1 MLLKRNLHLLS
12 YLPAYKVFPPHVRRR
27 YLRAY
32 KAPISM
38 ALWTKASLCVK
49 SSLLEQSL
57 PRTPSQQIRSLPT
70 YQVGPRNPCNPWL
83 IKGLRLFTAFYNC
96 RDTFTD
102 VMSALQIHL
111 FMQNKANFQKSQMNV
126 NNVLTRDYEKMTLG
140 QRGKNKPNSNPIQ
153 TQFKPNQSQNKPNTN
168 PNKPNLSRRSLWR
181 SRIKRYLAKMAHHE
195 LKYVDRLAQLTL
207 NQENQKG
214 LELIMKK
221 LWINIVPYNKEIAIA
236 ALESGAEAVVLPDGD
251 SDKVRQ
257 FGKIKTVEKN
267 GDIKP
272 GVDVE
277 FIDIAGKDDE
287 DKAAAVPADKTIVVK
302 MLDWTII
309 PIENLLARRGKNI
322 MVQVETSEQAKLMVE
337 ILEKGVDGVVLNTT
351 DINEIK
357 KTAEIIHGISE
368 KVALV
373 TATITSTKQLGMGDR
388 ACLDTCT
395 QMTVGEGMLV
405 GNTAAGFFL
414 VHSESIDN
422 PYVASRPFRVNAGA
436 VHAYTLVT
444 GGKTKYLADLKAGDE
459 VLLVD
464 FQGNNKTAYLG
475 RNKIEKRP
483 MMLIE
488 AEAEGEPITLVL
500 QNAETIRLVSP
511 DGDAISVTNLKP
523 GDKVLGHIE
532 KAGRHFGMKVDET
545 LIEK

>member
-1 MLLKRNLHLLS
+1 
-12 YLPAYKVFPPHVRRR
+12 
-27 YLRAY
+27 
-32 KAPISM
+32 
-38 ALWTKASLCVK
+38 
-49 SSLLEQSL
+49 
-57 PRTPSQQIRSLPT
+57 
-70 YQVGPRNPCNPWL
+70 
-83 IKGLRLFTAFYNC
+83 
-96 RDTFTD
+96 
-102 VMSALQIHL
+102 
-111 FMQNKANFQKSQMNV
+111 
-126 NNVLTRDYEKMTLG
+126 
-140 QRGKNKPNSNPIQ
+140 
-153 TQFKPNQSQNKPNTN
+153 
-168 PNKPNLSRRSLWR
+168 
-181 SRIKRYLAKMAHHE
+181 
-195 LKYVDRLAQLTL
+195 
-207 NQENQKG
+207 
-214 LELIMKK
+214 MKK
-221 LWINIVPYNKEIAIA
+221 LWVNAVPYEKGLAIA
-236 ALESGAEAVVLPDGD
+236 ALESGAEAVVLPDGK
-251 SDKVRQ
+251 SQTVRE
-257 FGKIKTVEKN
+257 FGKIKTVEKS

-277 FIDIAGKDDE
+277 FIDIAGKSDE
-287 DKAAAVPADKTIVVK
+287 DKAAAVPESKIVVLR

-322 MVQVETSEQAKLMVE
+322 MVQVENSEQARLMTE
-337 ILEKGVDGVVLNTT
+337 ILEKGVDGVVLKTA

-436 VHAYTLVT
+436 VHAYTLT
-444 GGKTKYLADLKAGDE
+444 PGGKTKYLADLKAGDE

-464 FQGNNKTAYLG
+464 FQGKSQTAYLG

-488 AEAEGEPITLVL
+488 AEAEGELISLVM

-511 DGDAISVTNLKP
+511 KGEAISVTTLKP

-532 KAGRHFGMKVDET
+532 RTGRHFGMQVDET